1 MHHLRIFSP
10 KQVAQV
16 LERLDTHM
24 QKNKLGPLPPLTP
37 YTKINA
43 KWTKGLDA
51 RTKIIK
57 LVEENMRVNL
67 HDLGFS
73 HDFLDLLPKAP
84 ATKDKIDEL
93 DFLKMKN
100 SCV

>member
-1 MHHLRIFSP
+1 
-10 KQVAQV
+10 
-16 LERLDTHM
+16 M
-24 QKNKLGPLPPLTP
+24 QKSKVGPLPPPTS
-37 YTKINA
+37 YTKSTKGLDA

-51 RTKIIK
+51 RTKIRK
-57 LVEENMRVNL
+57 LLEENMRVNL
-67 HDLGFS
+67 HDLGFG
-73 HDFLDLLPKAP
+73 HDFLDLPKAQ

>member
-1 MHHLRIFSP
+1 MHHLRVFSP
-10 KQVAQV
+10 KQLAQV

-24 QKNKLGPLPPLTP
+24 QKNKLGPLPPLTL

-67 HDLGFS
+67 HDLGFG
-73 HDFLDLLPKAP
+73 HDFLDLLPKAQ

-93 DFLKMKN
+93 DFVKMKN